1 MPNRSTIREILEAV
15 ALAIAAEMVRIL
27 DSNGKRPLRE
37 GSALKKQLLSGEA
50 VRVTQGR
57 GKSGR
62 FEGYTA
68 TSSLTIYALDYLQY
82 LDSGRK
88 PGGKKVPLFALVK
101 FIKNRKLILRDKQS
115 GRFAQSR
122 VKLKSR
128 TGGADV
134 TINRLAFMIQNA
146 IFRNGIKARPVIQPA
161 FDYGQQL
168 IDFYL
173 NEELLDSLSYEI
185 EEQLKFSFIS
195 TKK

>member
-1 MPNRSTIREILEAV
+1 MAQPSKIRDILEAV
-15 ALAIAAEMVRIL
+15 ALAIAAEMIRIL

-57 GKSGR
+57 SKAGR

-68 TSSLTIYALDYLQY
+68 SSSLTIYALDYLQW
-82 LDSGRK
+82 LDSGRRAGAK
-88 PGGKKVPLFALVK
+88 RVPLFALVK
-101 FIKNRKLILRDKQS
+101 FIKDRKLVLRDNVTGQFKK
-115 GRFAQSR
+115 SR
-122 VKLKSR
+122 VKLKGR
-128 TGGADV
+128 DGGPDV

-146 IFRNGIKARPVIQPA
+146 IFTNGIKARPVIQPG
-161 FDYGQQL
+161 FDFGQQL

-173 NEELLDSLSYEI
+173 NEELLDSISYEI
-185 EEQLKFSFIS
+185 EEQLRLSYIS